1 MTDVPADRPPV
12 DGLAVDGPPVDGPA
26 GGSGGSGPTVAM
38 RPPEEPVL
46 PSRLPRGADGG
57 LLAGRVAVVTGAA
70 LGIGAGIARAL
81 AYHGARVVLVDVQEP
96 AARATAADIR
106 QAGSPPP
113 CVVPVDVT
121 AAGAPAVVL
130 AAAADLGGA
139 DILVNNVGDYRP
151 AGPFLDS
158 TEDGWARMYELNLG
172 HVLRL
177 THALLP
183 GMVRRRRGAIL
194 NVSSVEGMRGI
205 PGNAVY
211 GAMKAAVIAFTA
223 SLAVEVGQYG
233 VRVNAIAPDLTDTP
247 QTPMWA
253 GTDARYA
260 DHVGKWVPVGRFGH
274 PRDHGDVAVFLVSD
288 QSAFLTG
295 ETLRVDGGTL
305 AAPGWFRRDEARFTN
320 LPRPLK

>member
-1 MTDVPADRPPV
+1 ML
-12 DGLAVDGPPVDGPA
+12 G
-26 GGSGGSGPTVAM
+26 
-38 RPPEEPVL
+38 
-46 PSRLPRGADGG
+46 
-57 LLAGRVAVVTGAA
+57 GRVAVVTGAA

-81 AYHGARVVLVDVQEP
+81 AHHGAAVVLVDADGP
-96 AARATAADIR
+96 AAEAAAADIR
-106 QAGSPPP
+106 ALGGTDPR
-113 CVVPVDVT
+113 VVVGDVT
-121 AAGAPAVVL
+121 DAGAPALVR
-130 AAAADLGGA
+130 AAAAGLGGA
-139 DILVNNVGDYRP
+139 DILVNNVGDHRP

-158 TEDGWARMYELNLG
+158 DPAGWDRMYALNLR
-172 HVLRL
+172 HVLAM

-183 GMVRRRRGAIL
+183 EMVRRRRGAIL

-223 SLAVEVGQYG
+223 SLAAEVGTHG

-253 GTDARYA
+253 STDSRYA

-274 PRDHGDVAVFLVSD
+274 PADHGDAAVFLVSD
-288 QSAFLTG
+288 QSAFITG

-305 AAPGWFRRDEARFTN
+305 AAPGWYRRDGSRFTN
-320 LPRPLK
+320 LPRPLT